1 MFFQKFPTLQRKE
14 EVRMRLMRFVS
25 AVTASGM
32 LSFALV
38 GAASADSAS
47 LSTTGPNSD
56 NGVSI
61 SNTNTTNVTNTNNV
75 QIVNANEQQAS
86 SGGVSAK
93 SNTAVMGGLGSGSAV
108 NNNTTNNTIAIS
120 NAAISPLPGTPGS
133 GAGSPVSNPG
143 SGAGSGAGAGSV
155 SAGKGAVLG
164 ASVTPGKGG
173 GAAPAV
179 LPATG
184 ALVPVDVSALRNA
197 WHNAQAAVPAMPKS
211 GAISTAMLA
220 IAALLAVGGAALNTV
235 YARRRR
241 EGKVVL

>member
-1 MFFQKFPTLQRKE
+1 
-14 EVRMRLMRFVS
+14 MRLMRLVS

-47 LSTTGPNSD
+47 LTTTGPNSD

-61 SNTNTTNVTNTNNV
+61 SNTNKTEITNTNNV
-75 QIVNANEQQAS
+75 QIVNANEQSAS
-86 SGGVSAK
+86 SGDVTATG
-93 SNTAVMGGLGSGSAV
+93 NTAVEGGLGSGNVGNS
-108 NNNTTNNTIAIS
+108 NTTNNEIAIN
-120 NAAISPLPGTPGS
+120 NAGISPLPSTPGS
-133 GAGSPVSNPG
+133 GAGNQGSNPG
-143 SGAGSGAGAGSV
+143 SGAGAGAGSKP
-155 SAGKGAVLG
+155 AGHGAVLG
-164 ASVTPGKGG
+164 ASTTPGRGG
-173 GAAPAV
+173 GAPAV

-197 WHNAQAAVPAMPKS
+197 WHNAQAAVPTVTKS

-220 IAALLAVGGAALNTV
+220 IAAMLAVGGAALNTI
-235 YARRRR
+235 YARRR

>member
-1 MFFQKFPTLQRKE
+1 
-14 EVRMRLMRFVS
+14 MRLMRLVS

-47 LSTTGPNSD
+47 LQTTGPNSD

-61 SNTNTTNVTNTNNV
+61 SNNNKTDITNTNNV
-75 QIVNANEQQAS
+75 QLVNVNEQYAS
-86 SGGVSAK
+86 SGDVSAK
-93 SNTAVMGGLGSGSAV
+93 SNTAVEGGLGSGSAM
-108 NNNTTNNTIAIS
+108 NNNTTNNEIAI
-120 NAAISPLPGTPGS
+120 NNEGISPLPGTPGS
-133 GAGSPVSNPG
+133 GAGNPG
-143 SGAGSGAGAGSV
+143 SGAGSGAGAG
-155 SAGKGAVLG
+155 AGSKPGHGAVLG
-164 ASVTPGKGG
+164 ASTTPGKGG

-197 WHNAQAAVPAMPKS
+197 WHNVQAAVPTTPKS
-211 GAISTAMLA
+211 ALSTAMLA

-235 YARRRR
+235 YARRR
-241 EGKVVL
+241 EGKVSL